1 VIHRRRKQGLA
12 AFFVIQLCL
21 KRLHALMEMIIQE
34 TFQEP
39 YMIKAVIFDW
49 GGVLIENPTEGI
61 LQYSREFLG
70 IGSGCMLA
78 AYRKLMP
85 YFQEGKISE
94 EEFWKGVRRRTGAK
108 RGPHSSLWLTAF
120 EKSYVEKK
128 EVFAVAAELNGR
140 GYRTGILSNTEKPAR
155 PLLNREPYRIFDP
168 IVLSWEAGSA
178 KPQHRI
184 FEVLMETLSMSPSE
198 ILLIDDVAANI
209 TVAGEL
215 GMQGL
220 LFTDTEK
227 LRSDLA
233 EFLR

>member
-1 VIHRRRKQGLA
+1 LLSVI
-12 AFFVIQLCL
+12 
-21 KRLHALMEMIIQE
+21 
-34 TFQEP
+34 T
-39 YMIKAVIFDW
+39 AVIVDW

-61 LQYSREFLG
+61 LQHSREYLG
-70 IGSGCMLA
+70 IGAGCMLA

-108 RGPHSSLWLTAF
+108 RQMPESLWLQAF

-128 EVFAVAAELNGR
+128 DVFAVAVELYER

-155 PLLNREPYRIFDP
+155 PLMERESYRIFDP
-168 IVLSWEAGSA
+168 IVLSWKAGTA
-178 KPQHRI
+178 KPQRLI
-184 FEVLMETLSMSPSE
+184 FEVLIETLTMSPAE

-215 GMQGL
+215 GLQGL
-220 LFTDTEK
+220 LFTDAEN
-227 LRSDLA
+227 LRKDLSS
-233 EFLR
+233 LL

>member
-1 VIHRRRKQGLA
+1 MQFPCKAGGSTASER
-12 AFFVIQLCL
+12 
-21 KRLHALMEMIIQE
+21 
-34 TFQEP
+34 TFILSDGGEDLFSV
-39 YMIKAVIFDW
+39 IKAVIFDW

-61 LQYSREFLG
+61 LQYSREVLG
-70 IGSGCMLA
+70 IGAGCMLA

-108 RGPHSSLWLTAF
+108 REMPESLWLAAF
-120 EKSYVEKK
+120 KHSYVEKK
-128 EVFAVAAELNGR
+128 DVFAVAAELYEI

-155 PLLNREPYRIFDP
+155 PLMARESYRIFDP

-178 KPQHRI
+178 KPQNRI
-184 FEVLMETLSMSPSE
+184 FEVLIETLALDPSE
-198 ILLIDDVAANI
+198 IVLVDDVAANI
-209 TVAGEL
+209 TSAKDL

-220 LFTDTEK
+220 LFTDAET

-233 EFLR
+233 SLL

>member
-1 VIHRRRKQGLA
+1 L
-12 AFFVIQLCL
+12 LSS
-21 KRLHALMEMIIQE
+21 
-34 TFQEP
+34 
-39 YMIKAVIFDW
+39 IKAVIFDW

-61 LQYSREFLG
+61 LRYCREALG
-70 IGSGCMLA
+70 IGAGCMMA

-108 RGPHSSLWLTAF
+108 RQMPESLWLAAF

-128 EVFAVAAELNGR
+128 DVFAVAVELYER

-155 PLLNREPYRIFDP
+155 PFMERESYRIFDP

-184 FEVLMETLSMSPSE
+184 FEVLVEALSLNPSE

-209 TVAGEL
+209 TVARDL
-215 GMQGL
+215 GLQGL
-220 LFTDTEK
+220 LFKDAETLK
-227 LRSDLA
+227 ADLA
-233 EFLR
+233 ALLR